1 MTQEV
6 QFMNARSFFVPAKP
20 PSSIQSV
27 AILALLVLVL
37 LAAIAPALSAQGDP
51 LSLLADRAARIA
63 EYVCYGIAIV
73 LLVVA
78 AIQAMAGERNGM
90 MAIGGAIVFAVIGL
104 NAREIATLLRF

>member
-1 MTQEV
+1 M
-6 QFMNARSFFVPAKP
+6 
-20 PSSIQSV
+20 
-27 AILALLVLVL
+27 LVL
-37 LAAIAPALSAQGDP
+37 LTALAPALSAQGDP

-104 NAREIATLLRF
+104 NAREIASLLRF

>member
-1 MTQEV
+1 MSALAFWV
-6 QFMNARSFFVPAKP
+6 SGKP
-20 PSSIQSV
+20 KASITSV
-27 AILALLVLVL
+27 AILGLLLLVLL
-37 LAAIAPALSAQGDP
+37 TAIGPALSAQGDP
-51 LSLLADRAARIA
+51 LSLLSDRAARIA

-104 NAREIATLLRF
+104 NAREIANLLRF